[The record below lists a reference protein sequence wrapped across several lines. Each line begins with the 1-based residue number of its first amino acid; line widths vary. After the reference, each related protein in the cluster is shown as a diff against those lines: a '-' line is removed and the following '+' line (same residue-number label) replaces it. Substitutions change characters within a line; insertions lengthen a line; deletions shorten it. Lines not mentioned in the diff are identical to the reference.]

1 MTSFALIYDGYASL
15 NGTPDHLVP
24 KLDPNDLCGAP
35 HGLSGTEVH
44 LFGTAREL
52 VRRGHS
58 VIVLGAWVNKG
69 GFAKDGI
76 AFLDLSMLTELRTD
90 VAIAYHDARP
100 LAHVRANVRKFAH
113 HQSYGLSPQED
124 ATRFAEAYFSA
135 TEACAR
141 YHRARRG
148 WDVRV
153 VPNGWDYGEHQP
165 WRPVPGRL
173 IWNTGFE
180 RGFHRLMEAL
190 PAIVQRVPEAHVV
203 AFTRGGPDALR
214 RANELENRMNDS
226 LGAAAN
232 GFGGGSRVA
241 IRATHSRNE
250 VLKTVATAACFAY
263 PCDPPSPTEVW
274 PMSVTDCMATGVP
287 VVLAPDDS
295 LEELFVG
302 HNLFLTPGVKANP
315 SGWLEPFAERVAD
328 VLKLCRV
335 TPSVGWQGRDWAREQ
350 TFARSVDA
358 LLGHLRDLKA
368 L

>member
-1 MTSFALIYDGYASL
+1 MTSIDLLYDGYASL

-35 HGLSGTEVH
+35 HGLSGTEIH

-52 VRRGHS
+52 VRRGHDVRVYAS
-58 VIVLGAWVNKG
+58 WTSPSLSTPDGWSAFQISG
-69 GFAKDGI
+69 GPVHPP
-76 AFLDLSMLTELRTD
+76 D

-100 LAHVRANVRKFAH
+100 LARWRGCFKAAH

-203 AFTRGGPDALR
+203 AFTRGGPDALQ
-214 RANELENRMNDS
+214 RANEFENRMNDS
-226 LGAAAN
+226 LGAASN
-232 GFGGGSRVA
+232 GFGGGRRVA

-287 VVLAPDDS
+287 VVLSPDDD
-295 LEELFVG
+295 LEELFKCGVA
-302 HNLFLTPGVKANP
+302 LLPGVKASP
-315 SGWLEPFAERVAD
+315 EHWLEDLVENSAV
-328 VLKLCRV
+328 VLKEPIIAETLGYAGMR
-335 TPSVGWQGRDWAREQ
+335 WARDQ
-350 TFARSVDA
+350 TFARSVDE
-358 LLGHLRDLKA
+358 LLIHLRDLGA